1 MPPRTKSST
10 SKAASAP
17 KPKTSFGAPT
27 KKALAASGPAGKAAH
42 KGAVRQNSGTP
53 LVTAE
58 AKKELGPSS
67 ISGCYPGLYKKAK
80 RLMGKP
86 IHADEMDD
94 IEIILRVFDAEE
106 EYGPCSRISRLERFE
121 RAQKLGL
128 NPDPE
133 IGEILRSEDA
143 KQRPAYSESTF
154 QI

>member
-10 SKAASAP
+10 SKTSSSAKSASLG
-17 KPKTSFGAPT
+17 FGST
-27 KKALAASGPAGKAAH
+27 KKGVASSAAKGGSKGSLARQDSGTNPAGAA
-42 KGAVRQNSGTP
+42 KGEDK
-53 LVTAE
+53 L
-58 AKKELGPSS
+58 KPSS
-67 ISGCYPGLYKKAK
+67 ISGLYPGLYKKAQ

-86 IHADEMDD
+86 IHADDMDD

-121 RAQKLGL
+121 RAEKLGL

-133 IGEILRSEDA
+133 IGEILRSDEA
-143 KQRPAYSESTF
+143 KQRKSYSESTF

>member
-10 SKAASAP
+10 SRAASAP
-17 KPKTSFGAPT
+17 KAKPSFGAPT
-27 KKALAASGPAGKAAH
+27 KKALAAAGPAGKAA
-42 KGAVRQNSGTP
+42 AIVRHNSGTP
-53 LVTAE
+53 PVVTAE
-58 AKKELGPSS
+58 VNKKELGPSS
-67 ISGCYPGLYKKAK
+67 IAGCYPGLYKKAK

-143 KQRPAYSESTF
+143 KQRNSGSSS
-154 QI
+154 